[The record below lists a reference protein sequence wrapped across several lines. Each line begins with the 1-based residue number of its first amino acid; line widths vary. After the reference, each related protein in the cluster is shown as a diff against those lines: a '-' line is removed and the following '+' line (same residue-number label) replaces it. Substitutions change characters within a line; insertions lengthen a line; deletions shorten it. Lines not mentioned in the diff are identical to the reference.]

1 MIDIIILAVSGTYIG
16 ANLYKLHIR
25 YYLPHFVLKKLDNTS
40 EILYLSKCGNRTE
53 VMIGKL
59 NM

>member
-25 YYLPHFVLKKLDNTS
+25 YYLPHFVLKNNAVQAK
-40 EILYLSKCGNRTE
+40 
-53 VMIGKL
+53 
-59 NM
+59 